1 MDKVVIIDYEEKEKA
16 QAAVAADLRAAQLKL
31 DAVERLISVAQGN
44 TGESRVAAN
53 FLLAWWNAEA
63 CGGFK
68 LMELCHVGY
77 KIAEDMATIFAVL
90 PIWRQYPEALGYR
103 EKFEALA
110 EQWRLELRKGQ

>member
-1 MDKVVIIDYEEKEKA
+1 MDKAVIIDDEEKEKA
-16 QAAVAADLRAAQLKL
+16 QA
-31 DAVERLISVAQGN
+31 AVERLISVAQGN

-110 EQWRLELRKGQ
+110 QQWRLELRKGQ